1 MEPEA
6 KFLLKM
12 AGFDTQLFF
21 KTDVDIMSPLHR
33 SCWIKVIIFPVL

>member
-12 AGFDTQLFF
+12 AGFDTRLFF
-21 KTDVDIMSPLHR
+21 ITDVDLMSPLHR
-33 SCWIKVIIFPVL
+33 SCSIKVIFFL